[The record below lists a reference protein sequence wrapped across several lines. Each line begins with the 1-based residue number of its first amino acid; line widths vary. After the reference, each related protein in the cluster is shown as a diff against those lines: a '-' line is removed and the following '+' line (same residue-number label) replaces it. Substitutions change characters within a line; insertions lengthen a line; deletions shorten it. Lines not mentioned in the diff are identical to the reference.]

1 MFRASLC
8 PSSGALDR
16 ILLHMVPCALCAQG
30 LLPYFPRHQSAH
42 EVLKTVRS
50 SVQPCT
56 PEDGHNG
63 ARNMLSYWF
72 INKS

>member
-42 EVLKTVRS
+42 EVLKTICSNIRS
-50 SVQPCT
+50 SAH
-56 PEDGHNG
+56 EDGHND
-63 ARNMLSYWF
+63 ARNML
-72 INKS
+72 N